1 MTNCLKIVSTRLF
14 IPNMGIQIGISRSAC
29 QILALTE
36 GDMFSFR
43 ILKTLGKTEV
53 DDVNIVFRA
62 FCSSN
67 EEVVWFDVTV
77 DNSLFMDFLNS
88 LNLIIE

>member
-1 MTNCLKIVSTRLF
+1 
-14 IPNMGIQIGISRSAC
+14 MGIQRGISRSAC
-29 QILALTE
+29 QILALAE
-36 GDMFSFR
+36 WDMFSFR

-53 DDVNIVFRA
+53 DDVNIVLRA
-62 FCSSN
+62 FCSSD

-77 DNSLFMDFLNS
+77 DNSLFMNFLNS

>member
-1 MTNCLKIVSTRLF
+1 
-14 IPNMGIQIGISRSAC
+14 MGIQRGISRSAC
-29 QILALTE
+29 QILALAE

-53 DDVNIVFRA
+53 DDVNIVLRA
-62 FCSSN
+62 FCSSD
-67 EEVVWFDVTV
+67 EEVIWFDVAV
-77 DNSLFMDFLNS
+77 NNSLFMHFLNS

>member
-1 MTNCLKIVSTRLF
+1 
-14 IPNMGIQIGISRSAC
+14 MGIQRGISRSAC
-29 QILALTE
+29 QILALAE
-36 GDMFSFR
+36 WDMFSFR

-53 DDVNIVFRA
+53 DDVNIVLRA
-62 FCSSN
+62 FCSSD

-77 DNSLFMDFLNS
+77 DDSLFMHFLNS